1 MQARVRI
8 LGAAASIA
16 AGLLGVVV
24 VLRAPTRA
32 SVPMALAYMAM
43 QAIPAGTQ
51 IEPGIVRAFNVPVA
65 ALSSTTISPARGF
78 GPPYG
83 DYATTDIPA
92 YSFLYQGAVSGKG
105 QWVNGIPPTMEAVSI
120 SVVQQSLAGVSAGE
134 WVTLYAEA
142 TAAASQRTTVEI
154 APSVRILDLYDS
166 NLQLVGGVGQSALPS
181 ASQRTQQPTIARIA
195 VTRAQAAR
203 LAQAAAA
210 NESIYIVQG
219 AAPGNSASSGKAA
232 SADNATKT
240 AAAGKSGATT
250 KTAGGASSKVGT
262 SPPSQGAGGSNTTK
276 AHNGTN
282 LTTKGAQTGGGR

>member
-1 MQARVRI
+1 MQARVRVM
-8 LGAAASIA
+8 GAAASIA

-24 VLRAPTRA
+24 VLRAPARA
-32 SVPMALAYMAM
+32 SVPTALAYMAI

-51 IEPGIVRAFNVPVA
+51 IEPGIVRAYSVPVA

-105 QWVNGIPPTMEAVSI
+105 QWVNGIPPGMEAVSI
-120 SVVQQSLAGVSAGE
+120 PAVQQSLAGVSAGE

-142 TAAASQRTTVEI
+142 SGAAAQRQTGET

-166 NLQLVGGVGQSALPS
+166 NLQLVGGVGPSALSS
-181 ASQRTQQPTIARIA
+181 ASQSTQQPTIARVA
-195 VTRAQAAR
+195 VTPAQAAS

-219 AAPGNSASSGKAA
+219 VAPAKSASFGKAA
-232 SADNATKT
+232 SAGGGAKT
-240 AAAGKSGATT
+240 AASGTNAVTT
-250 KTAGGASSKVGT
+250 KTAKGASSKANAKSTKQAGRG
-262 SPPSQGAGGSNTTK
+262 SPATHNGADLTTK
-276 AHNGTN
+276 A
-282 LTTKGAQTGGGR
+282 AQTRGRR